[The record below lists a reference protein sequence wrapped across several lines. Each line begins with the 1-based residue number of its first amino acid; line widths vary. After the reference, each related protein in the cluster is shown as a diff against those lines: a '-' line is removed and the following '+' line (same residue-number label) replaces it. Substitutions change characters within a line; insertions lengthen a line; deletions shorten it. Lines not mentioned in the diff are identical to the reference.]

1 MLRSGPPVAR
11 LLTASLFV
19 GLSACDPDSTCS
31 SDPFGDLC
39 RYEKFKDDLPRSPNE
54 AVEAI
59 TAMHDPVVRTTA
71 VELWLKRNP
80 KVSPPDGVK
89 LCETLLEGEK
99 QNCSRKVNSPHL
111 HRP

>member
-1 MLRSGPPVAR
+1 MSCSGHALPLAF
-11 LLTASLFV
+11 LV
-19 GLSACDPDSTCS
+19 GLGACNSTDSICF
-31 SDPFGDLC
+31 SDPFGDMC
-39 RYEKFKDDLPRSPNE
+39 RYEKFKDEMPVASSDAL
-54 AVEAI
+54 AVI
-59 TAMHDPVVRTTA
+59 VAMNDPVVRTAA

-80 KVSPPDGVK
+80 KVPPAEGVK